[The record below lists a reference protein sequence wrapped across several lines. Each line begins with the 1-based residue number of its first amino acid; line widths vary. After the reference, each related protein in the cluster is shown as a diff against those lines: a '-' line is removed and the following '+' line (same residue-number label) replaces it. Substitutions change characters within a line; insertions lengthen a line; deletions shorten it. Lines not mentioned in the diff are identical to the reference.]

1 MSYTHMLIR
10 RPCQNVRECP
20 KEAVTISLYAS
31 HTTHVWT
38 CEGDS
43 GSSWS
48 YWCLCT
54 ILEAQLLACTLL
66 PLYIYRVE
74 MEWSSSR
81 CFCTC
86 NNTVLIIPCR
96 CGIDL
101 DLFCTRG
108 HSFVYTSELPLS
120 SRDMWYIIQ
129 RKIRSMGFSEAVD
142 FPQGTHTNTDGLGIK
157 DWGSKTGDQRL
168 GIKDWGSK
176 TVRNRPSSDLTLDR
190 ATYAIASL
198 NTSSDRSTMAQSND
212 RPWHLWMV
220 IA

>member
-1 MSYTHMLIR
+1 MLIC

-43 GSSWS
+43 GSSRS

-74 MEWSSSR
+74 IERSSSR

-86 NNTVLIIPCR
+86 TQSSLSLAGVELTLTFFTPGETVLSTPVSFLFLR
-96 CGIDL
+96 GI
-101 DLFCTRG
+101 
-108 HSFVYTSELPLS
+108 
-120 SRDMWYIIQ
+120 YIIE
-129 RKIRSMGFSEAVD
+129 RKIRSMGFSEAVY
-142 FPQGTHTNTDGLGIK
+142 FPYYKLPFSYQDPQHT
-157 DWGSKTGDQRL
+157 
-168 GIKDWGSK
+168 
-176 TVRNRPSSDLTLDR
+176 RP
-190 ATYAIASL
+190 
-198 NTSSDRSTMAQSND
+198 
-212 RPWHLWMV
+212 
-220 IA
+220 

>member
-1 MSYTHMLIR
+1 MCQRQHLNVSSPGAILVHTHMLIR

-43 GSSWS
+43 GSSRS

-74 MEWSSSR
+74 IERSSSR

-86 NNTVLIIPCR
+86 TVLIIPCR
-96 CGIDL
+96 CGIDR
-101 DLFCTRG
+101 DLFYTWG
-108 HSFVYTSELPLS
+108 NSFVYTSELPLS
-120 SRDMWYIIQ
+120 SWYIIE
-129 RKIRSMGFSEAVD
+129 RKIRSMGFSEAVY
-142 FPQGTHTNTDGLGIK
+142 FPYYKLPFSYQDPQHT
-157 DWGSKTGDQRL
+157 
-168 GIKDWGSK
+168 
-176 TVRNRPSSDLTLDR
+176 RP
-190 ATYAIASL
+190 
-198 NTSSDRSTMAQSND
+198 
-212 RPWHLWMV
+212 
-220 IA
+220 